1 MRCLWNDSP
10 SSRENGL
17 KVANRRTEEG
27 LWDGTDAHSGATLS
41 RSLST
46 LKNLDMKKYECGWE
60 KVKGGW
66 DQYRE
71 GGRKKRKLKKKKACD
86 LGEKELSKQKA
97 KYPSGYVFRKV
108 L

>member
-1 MRCLWNDSP
+1 MPAHLP
-10 SSRENGL
+10 VKMASRLPTGEQKKDYGMPQMSIL
-17 KVANRRTEEG
+17 E
-27 LWDGTDAHSGATLS
+27 LATLS

-97 KYPSGYVFRKV
+97 KHPNGYVFRKV